1 MCSKNDDVDEKS
13 QFVRNL
19 HWSHQS
25 VDENLHDCKTSEV
38 RWGYFDGII
47 ALHFESCELRC
58 KHHYQVLPL
67 SVASIHGDAC
77 RIRAKAESALKACM
91 FATVASFETKFP
103 RCWFANQHSSCYIA
117 GDSSEVEDKRILFSS
132 VLTRSRLGSIK
143 SMEKHQKDPSKT
155 AEIFLRP
162 TPHCDLLYV
171 WIERSLLWRKNIRE
185 AA

>member
-1 MCSKNDDVDEKS
+1 MFSSKC
-13 QFVRNL
+13 VRKTTTLMRNPNL
-19 HWSHQS
+19 FENLYWSHQS

-67 SVASIHGDAC
+67 SVFSIHGDAC

-117 GDSSEVEDKRILFSS
+117 GDSSEVEDKR
-132 VLTRSRLGSIK
+132 TYSRV
-143 SMEKHQKDPSKT
+143 
-155 AEIFLRP
+155 
-162 TPHCDLLYV
+162 Y
-171 WIERSLLWRKNIRE
+171 WRE
-185 AA
+185 ADLDR

>member
-91 FATVASFETKFP
+91 FATVASLKQNFLGADLQISTLAATLQGIRLKLRINGFILECIDEKPT
-103 RCWFANQHSSCYIA
+103 WI
-117 GDSSEVEDKRILFSS
+117 DKRH
-132 VLTRSRLGSIK
+132 G
-143 SMEKHQKDPSKT
+143 KT
-155 AEIFLRP
+155 S
-162 TPHCDLLYV
+162 
-171 WIERSLLWRKNIRE
+171 ERSV
-185 AA
+185 